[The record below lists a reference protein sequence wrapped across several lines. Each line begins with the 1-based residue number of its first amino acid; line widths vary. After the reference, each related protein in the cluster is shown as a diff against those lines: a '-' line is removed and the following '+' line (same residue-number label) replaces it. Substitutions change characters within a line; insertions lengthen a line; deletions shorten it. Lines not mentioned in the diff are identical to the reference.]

1 MNIDIKITEF
11 HWSNL
16 PGWPTRALLWKQ
28 HILSRDSRAASA
40 SVTKKNR
47 FLEFPAKHN
56 NIQHPFPTTSNYRQ
70 RIRLVHI
77 YISELLSEP
86 LINTATSWGR
96 TGHSTVRR
104 FKDPTP
110 VPTSSLP
117 APSRP
122 ACTSNALGSL
132 CCPLDVGY
140 RDCWGWN
147 EWTLLTYYGGLPPK

>member
-28 HILSRDSRAASA
+28 HILSRKNEGRICGP
-40 SVTKKNR
+40 VTKKKR
-47 FLEFPAKHN
+47 FLECPAKHN
-56 NIQHPFPTTSNYRQ
+56 NIQHPFPTTSNFRQ

-86 LINTATSWGR
+86 LINTAISW
-96 TGHSTVRR
+96 VRR

-122 ACTSNALGSL
+122 ACTSNALESL
-132 CCPLDVGY
+132 CCPSDVGY
-140 RDCWGWN
+140 RDCWGWS
-147 EWTLLTYYGGLPPK
+147 EWTLLIYSGGLPPK

>member
-56 NIQHPFPTTSNYRQ
+56 NIQHPFPTTSNYR
-70 RIRLVHI
+70 
-77 YISELLSEP
+77 ELDLF
-86 LINTATSWGR
+86 TSTSVSCCLNHW
-96 TGHSTVRR
+96 STRPSVGLDASKIPRPSPR
-104 FKDPTP
+104 HHF
-110 VPTSSLP
+110 LP
-117 APSRP
+117 PADRP
-122 ACTSNALGSL
+122 ALQTPWKVCAVHWMWDTETAEAEMNEL
-132 CCPLDVGY
+132 CWFIMGV
-140 RDCWGWN
+140 
-147 EWTLLTYYGGLPPK
+147 TPKIVINYV